1 MGKTKQCFFWP
12 WNFSWRMLYLKTSL
26 WGAPLPPTKSVFLS
40 SKLSSRKTSC
50 VLVPHWRKKLKK
62 LKPQKNGIFEFFC
75 FFYWKIVKRIIASSS
90 WEPKFC
96 FHEEGQLFS
105 LFGYQTILTWKNE
118 KNRIFSWSNMTKKI
132 NKNYLEGLKITR
144 KPFWIIFGRFWTKI
158 RFTVVVNKKVHPPAH
173 LEGDPFH
180 TKPILSLILC
190 LWLWV

>member
-1 MGKTKQCFFWP
+1 M
-12 WNFSWRMLYLKTSL
+12 
-26 WGAPLPPTKSVFLS
+26 AFLS
-40 SKLSSRKTSC
+40 FFVFFIEKLSRELLHFPHENQSFVFMRKGNYSPF
-50 VLVPHWRKKLKK
+50 L
-62 LKPQKNGIFEFFC
+62 GI
-75 FFYWKIVKRIIASSS
+75 R
-90 WEPKFC
+90 
-96 FHEEGQLFS
+96 
-105 LFGYQTILTWKNE
+105 TILTWKNE